1 MWHIGM
7 LKCFNQNF
15 WLQKLGIA
23 NISNISTSIS
33 RFDFYVCVFTLGDH
47 TSYYLCV
54 CKTWGL
60 NFNHF
65 NQWHFHQPPVMVPY
79 YSHTTSHKN
88 LFKIWEFLWESS
100 PFLGVPILPG
110 STGRFF
116 VRWGRQCLCQSGK
129 MATSLAG
136 RFPRRRTT
144 GWVSVECGAIHH
156 GAQCLW
162 KRLVFV
168 LCRFFWGGGFNHVV
182 GPISNFSI

>member
-1 MWHIGM
+1 MWTQQCWFFHVQKPGC
-7 LKCFNQNF
+7 KCFNQNF
-15 WLQKLGIA
+15 CW

-88 LFKIWEFLWESS
+88 LFKIWEFLWE
-100 PFLGVPILPG
+100 
-110 STGRFF
+110 
-116 VRWGRQCLCQSGK
+116 
-129 MATSLAG
+129 A
-136 RFPRRRTT
+136 
-144 GWVSVECGAIHH
+144 HH
-156 GAQCLW
+156 
-162 KRLVFV
+162 
-168 LCRFFWGGGFNHVV
+168 FWGSHYSGQLADFFPLRSSMPVPKRQNGNKPCRSSAASDHRMDHRWMWRNTPRCSMLVEEAGV
-182 GPISNFSI
+182 CGV